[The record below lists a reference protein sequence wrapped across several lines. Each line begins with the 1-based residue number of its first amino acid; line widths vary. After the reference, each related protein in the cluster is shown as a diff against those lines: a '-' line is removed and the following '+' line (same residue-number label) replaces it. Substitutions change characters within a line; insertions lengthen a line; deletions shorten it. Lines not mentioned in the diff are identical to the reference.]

1 LTAPRTTNTVA
12 NERAQASN
20 HWIFGY
26 FAIEAMMAKK
36 KKTATAG
43 AAKTTKQT
51 RRKATLASYDLPDL
65 PTLELAGRLDRVAKL
80 TSRAVGDVA
89 RQHGATPSQLHIVE
103 RLARAPGGL
112 TAKQLAAALAIRPGS
127 LTGTLD
133 ALESRGILR
142 RQAVKGDARRQQI
155 VLLTGAKPLVDL
167 LPAVDAAVSASL
179 GGLATAELASLNNV
193 MRSTEATVRARSS
206 VPTPA
211 ALGGVSSAA
220 THAAAEAAKPDN
232 SERAKDKAMPA
243 TPTPAQVRA
252 AAVEPT
258 PAPAATKKN
267 EDSDR
272 WQRPERREQSEGSL
286 GRGLF
291 RIASRVISAAD
302 NRRRNKN

>member
-1 LTAPRTTNTVA
+1 
-12 NERAQASN
+12 
-20 HWIFGY
+20 
-26 FAIEAMMAKK
+26 MAKK
-36 KKTATAG
+36 KQTTKAG
-43 AAKTTKQT
+43 GAKTTKQA
-51 RRKATLASYDLPDL
+51 RRKGTLASYDVPDL

-80 TSRAVGDVA
+80 TSRAVGDIA

-112 TAKQLAAALAIRPGS
+112 TAKHLAAALAIRPGS

-142 RQAVKGDARRQQI
+142 RQAVEGDARRQQI
-155 VLLTGAKPLVDL
+155 VLLTGAKTLVEL
-167 LPAVDAAVSASL
+167 LPAVDAAVAASL
-179 GGLATAELASLNNV
+179 AGLATAELASLNNV

-211 ALGGVSSAA
+211 ALGGVSPAA
-220 THAAAEAAKPDN
+220 PHAVAEPTKPD
-232 SERAKDKAMPA
+232 SRERATGEATPA

-252 AAVEPT
+252 ATVDPT
-258 PAPAATKKN
+258 PAPSATKTN
-267 EDSDR
+267 EDSGR
-272 WQRPERREQSEGSL
+272 WQRPERREQSDGSL